1 MIGNLRVA
9 HHSDGGGTTE
19 TNMPKPIICRRLK
32 DALIYVLETE
42 VKDKDCMTRPKDDAR
57 REDDKARVAVD
68 SPAPGRV
75 FYGDQSGHL
84 AFQQQLTQ
92 MLARADITEEQRQ
105 QILIA
110 ATCPCC
116 GAGGLSL
123 SLNIKPDGT
132 PQF

>member
-1 MIGNLRVA
+1 
-9 HHSDGGGTTE
+9 
-19 TNMPKPIICRRLK
+19 
-32 DALIYVLETE
+32 
-42 VKDKDCMTRPKDDAR
+42 MTDPNSG
-57 REDDKARVAVD
+57 DDKLTEDHR
-68 SPAPGRV
+68 PADTDRV
-75 FYGDQSGHL
+75 FYGDQSAHL
-84 AFQQQLTQ
+84 AFQQQLTE

-123 SLNIKPDGT
+123 SLTIKNDDT